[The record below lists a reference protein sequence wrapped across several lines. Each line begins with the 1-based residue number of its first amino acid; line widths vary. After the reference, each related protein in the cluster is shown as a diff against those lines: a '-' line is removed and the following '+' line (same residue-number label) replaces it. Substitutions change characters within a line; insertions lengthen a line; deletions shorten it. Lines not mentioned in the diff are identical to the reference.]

1 MRRGIILAIVSSMAA
16 CARTA
21 SVSDVAAD
29 CTCGEVWRAAW
40 QTDRLA
46 WDVERSRLESELAAL
61 RKQLQ
66 VEGRGHDSAQSPT
79 LQLGSRHVASHL
91 PAQSPTLQLGSRH
104 VASQLPG
111 SAPALQLPSRTLLQV
126 DPQCSIDELLAVQAA
141 ASPIAAVTAMLTTNL
156 SARCAWCRAG
166 RRTTCFL
173 ARWAA

>member
-1 MRRGIILAIVSSMAA
+1 MLRGITLVIVSSMAA

-21 SVSDVAAD
+21 SAGDVAAD

-46 WDVERSRLESELAAL
+46 WDAERSRFESELAAL
-61 RKQLQ
+61 RKQLK
-66 VEGRGHDSAQSPT
+66 VEGHGQDST
-79 LQLGSRHVASHL
+79 
-91 PAQSPTLQLGSRH
+91 QSPTLQLGSRH

-126 DPQCSIDELLAVQAA
+126 DPQCSIGELLAVQAA
-141 ASPIAAVTAMLTTNL
+141 ASPVAAVAAMLTTNFGCAMCLVPCGSADDVL
-156 SARCAWCRAG
+156 S
-166 RRTTCFL
+166 